1 MTTTHSQSPHRSTA
15 TLIGFTAVLM
25 WALLALF
32 TAASGKVPPFQLS
45 AMCFAIGGCI
55 GLTRWI
61 TVPQARAALARQ
73 PWKAWVLGIGGLF
86 GYHFFYFT
94 ALRNAPA
101 VEAGLIAYLWPL
113 LIVLSSAMLP
123 GEHLRW
129 HHIAGALF
137 GFAALI
143 VTRGESLEIDP
154 QYSLGYLAACVC
166 ALTWTGY
173 SVLSRRFSAV
183 PTDVVTGFCLATAA
197 LSVLCHLALEETV
210 WPANP
215 TEWLAIIGLGLLPV
229 GLAVAVGSE
238 NGEVSARREVGGVD
252 DRLASGGDGDD
263 DVARERC
270 GERTRAPAELRG
282 ERLGGLGSD
291 VGADPFAVADGREA
305 TRRRR
310 SVDPAADDPGGR
322 GAVAPERERRHG
334 GGGPGAKRG
343 DGGAVEDREQLA
355 GLVVGDEQ
363 GAGDHR

>member
-137 GFAALI
+137 GFAGAALI

-215 TEWLAIIGLGLLPV
+215 TEWLAVIGLGLLPV
-229 GLAVAVGSE
+229 GLAFYTWDHGVKHGDIQLLGVAAYAAPLLSTLLLIAFGFAPLTWAV
-238 NGEVSARREVGGVD
+238 
-252 DRLASGGDGDD
+252 
-263 DVARERC
+263 VA
-270 GERTRAPAELRG
+270 A
-282 ERLGGLGSD
+282 
-291 VGADPFAVADGREA
+291 AVLVTAG
-305 TRRRR
+305 
-310 SVDPAADDPGGR
+310 
-322 GAVAPERERRHG
+322 
-334 GGGPGAKRG
+334 
-343 DGGAVEDREQLA
+343 A
-355 GLVVGDEQ
+355 GLAAKDNF
-363 GAGDHR
+363 RKKKI